1 MGNLRL
7 GIRNDDKEATRM
19 ARPHKKAGAAMSVQ
33 TKLAG
38 NQLQTICH
46 DAAEATKKLGSKI
59 TVSGQTPE
67 RMTFNVSATLDGTQN
82 SFAVNILD
90 RGEMR
95 GMSSELL
102 QYKTSQ
108 QTVMFIPVTPKS
120 LKGHSLYMAFLER
133 VVAAVKQADPQAETS
148 IRDR

>member
-1 MGNLRL
+1 MNAQLGGRQAARARL
-7 GIRNDDKEATRM
+7 VDEAGHQVARRGDVGC
-19 ARPHKKAGAAMSVQ
+19 ARPLGALRVRGGGLAALRGPVGVVDHGSAG
-33 TKLAG
+33 
-38 NQLQTICH
+38 
-46 DAAEATKKLGSKI
+46 
-59 TVSGQTPE
+59 E
-67 RMTFNVSATLDGTQN
+67 RGRDDRARLL
-82 SFAVNILD
+82 LD

>member
-1 MGNLRL
+1 
-7 GIRNDDKEATRM
+7 M

-46 DAAEATKKLGSKI
+46 DAAEASKKVGSK
-59 TVSGQTPE
+59 VSVTGQTPD
-67 RMTFNVSATLDGTQN
+67 RMTFAVSSTLGGTQN

-90 RGEMR
+90 RGDMR
-95 GMSSELL
+95 GMSSEIL
-102 QYKTSQ
+102 QYRTSQ
-108 QTVMFIPVTPKS
+108 QSVMFVPVTPKS
-120 LKGHSLYMAFLER
+120 LQGLSLYMSFLER

-148 IRDR
+148 VRDR